1 MYLRYQLESKKFSE
15 PFTIDY
21 PVADAQQSK
30 DYMKMLLSKQGE
42 GKRYSHFALLDMAK
56 NVIERY
62 PLIRKKIQQQK
73 PIISIRKKL

>member
-1 MYLRYQLESKKFSE
+1 MYLRYQLESKRFNE

-21 PVADAQQSK
+21 PVANAEQSK
-30 DYMKMLLSKQGE
+30 DYMKMLLKKQGD

-62 PLIRKKIQQQK
+62 PI
-73 PIISIRKKL
+73 IRKKLRQKPTISNRKKI